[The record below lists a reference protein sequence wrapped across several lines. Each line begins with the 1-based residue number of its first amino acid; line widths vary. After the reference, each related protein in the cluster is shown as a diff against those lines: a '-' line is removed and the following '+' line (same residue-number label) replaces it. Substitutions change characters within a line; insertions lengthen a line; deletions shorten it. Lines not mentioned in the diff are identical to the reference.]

1 MLRNSVTVYYFKKVL
16 LIYYQKMYSN
26 RCNIDGFVI
35 REEQKS
41 SEEKDSCY
49 EMSPSNLNAFYSYR
63 MLDCSEYVTK
73 IVLDL

>member
-1 MLRNSVTVYYFKKVL
+1 
-16 LIYYQKMYSN
+16 MYSN

>member
-26 RCNIDGFVI
+26 RCNIDGFVVK
-35 REEQKS
+35 EEQKS

-49 EMSPSNLNAFYSYR
+49 EMSPTLTHSIHIV
-63 MLDCSEYVTK
+63 CSTV
-73 IVLDL
+73 VNM